1 MVWLILASG
10 ASVVGGLIVVFNW
23 YSIYASRRYGRF
35 VSPIPIAGAVCLVA
49 GLCGFD
55 MTRSYAWIGVIV
67 DYGTMSLVFVGIPV
81 IVIQAW
87 EVSRL
92 NLLHSFAADVAGRRY
107 EIRLFRRAIAT
118 IKCEYEPPALCNDF
132 GARCRSIGFVGRW
145 HEQGDGFC
153 IEGFAEDRVV
163 WLRDVDGCYR
173 TVESNY
179 PSDAKYPY
187 DKLDGLRFRKLK

>member
-23 YSIYASRRYGRF
+23 YSIYASRRYGRL

-107 EIRLFRRAIAT
+107 EITQTDRFGDKRAAGFSPRGDRNASECRPSP
-118 IKCEYEPPALCNDF
+118 KAPRGLKPAAL
-132 GARCRSIGFVGRW
+132 
-145 HEQGDGFC
+145 
-153 IEGFAEDRVV
+153 
-163 WLRDVDGCYR
+163 
-173 TVESNY
+173 
-179 PSDAKYPY
+179 
-187 DKLDGLRFRKLK
+187 